1 MPFNI
6 FVSAGEV
13 KAYTLKENGLY
24 NISIYDW
31 EDNWRANSPA
41 FTEFIM
47 VTKPDSKCN
56 TNCYFNVCHFL
67 NQLLINF
74 FISM

>member
-1 MPFNI
+1 MSFNI

-41 FTEFIM
+41 FTEFIT

-56 TNCYFNVCHFL
+56 TNCYFKCVSLSESILFL
-67 NQLLINF
+67 C
-74 FISM
+74 S